1 MSGQRES
8 SELRSSHRS
17 ALTATEVAAQDHH
30 DGRSGMFQKR
40 LPLVST
46 TQIPAAEKFTV
57 SLLI

>member
-1 MSGQRES
+1 MSGQRDS

-46 TQIPAAEKFTV
+46 TQVPAVEQFTA